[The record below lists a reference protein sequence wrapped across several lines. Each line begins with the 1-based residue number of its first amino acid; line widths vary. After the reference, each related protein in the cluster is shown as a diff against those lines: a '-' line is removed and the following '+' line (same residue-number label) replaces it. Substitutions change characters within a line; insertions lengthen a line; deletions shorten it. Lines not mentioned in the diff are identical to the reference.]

1 MAEKSEKIKNT
12 EVLLSTFKKFRSS
25 IPYKIESTSK
35 GIVFKS
41 KDRIKTKEEVEKFL
55 KAKKSILSFEKVFVK
70 SKSHSLDVVRVMIGS
85 SKLTIDLIF
94 KPDQAKGAG
103 GVKFEVELQN
113 AINQWI
119 SSEPIAKYKDII
131 NELSKYIPADQI
143 KNANHAGSQNR
154 KRSLDF
160 KNGKIEIGASDGET
174 LSDITL
180 KTNNG
185 DVYLSLKM
193 SATYYVI
200 SASIYTQMLDPKKRD
215 KVYEF
220 FGMDGVAMGG
230 FGTDYLSTTTKSVSK
245 STVVKNL
252 TELLENIYGS
262 GYIMI
267 HQNGYNINVADFRKG
282 VNVKITSVD
291 GYVYPVVGARKYANI
306 KTSALIDGKQYK
318 IDWQFRGTTAADVGP
333 KYMRV
338 LVKT

>member
-1 MAEKSEKIKNT
+1 MLDI
-12 EVLLSTFKKFRSS
+12 FKKFRTST
-25 IPYKIESTSK
+25 PHKIEMK
-35 GIVFKS
+35 KNDIIFKS
-41 KDRIKTKEEVEKFL
+41 KDRLKVKQEVETFL
-55 KAKKSILSFEKVFVK
+55 KKSKITFTSVFKK
-70 SKSHSLDVVRVMIGS
+70 SKSASLDILQVDKFNIV
-85 SKLTIDLIF
+85 F
-94 KPDQAKGAG
+94 KPDITKGAG
-103 GVKFEVELQN
+103 GVKFEVELQKS
-113 AINQWI
+113 INQWI
-119 SSEPIAKYKDII
+119 SSEFITKYKDII
-131 NELSKYIPADQI
+131 EELSKYIPVDQVNSAEHEGS
-143 KNANHAGSQNR
+143 KNQ
-154 KRSLDF
+154 KRNLGF
-160 KNGKIEIGASDGET
+160 ENGKIVIGSSSGKT

-180 KTNNG
+180 ETTKG

-200 SASIYTQMLDPKKRD
+200 SASIFQFMKDPKTRD

-220 FGMDGVAMGG
+220 FGFDGVAMGG
-230 FGTDYLSTTTKSVSK
+230 FGTDYFSSTTKSVRS
-245 STVVKNL
+245 SIVARNL

>member
-41 KDRIKTKEEVEKFL
+41 KDRLKTKEEVEEIL
-55 KAKKSILSFEKVFVK
+55 KNNKALSFTKVFGTSKSITIDL
-70 SKSHSLDVVRVMIGS
+70 LRVTVGS
-85 SKLTIDLIF
+85 SKKTVDLIF

-103 GVKFEVELQN
+103 GVKFEVELLKS
-113 AINQWI
+113 INQWL
-119 SSEPIAKYKDII
+119 SSEPVTKYKDII
-131 NELSKYIPADQI
+131 EELSKYIPANEI
-143 KNANHAGSQNR
+143 INADHEGPKNR

-160 KNGKIEIGASDGET
+160 KNGKIEIGASDGKT

-200 SASIYTQMLDPKKRD
+200 SASIYTQMNDPKKRD

-230 FGTDYLSTTTKSVSK
+230 FGADYLSTTTKSVSK

-252 TELLENIYGS
+252 TELLEKIYGS
-262 GYIMI
+262 GYVMI
-267 HQNGYNINVADFRKG
+267 HQNGFKVNVADFRKG

-306 KTSALIDGKQYK
+306 KTTAMIDGKRYK
-318 IDWQFRGTTAADVGP
+318 IDWQFRGTTSADVGP